1 MVAQNPVTLNKWRA
15 GFCFLRLSLVVKGKS
30 IKDDP
35 LIEDTLFTAV
45 ENIKSDRSE
54 TDVLY
59 ELLLKDGLD
68 LALPIEKR
76 KLYGKTVYIIAA
88 GALIVCLAKQI
99 NLEVVVGGIAA
110 LKGELNPEVI
120 RVVFKDSG
128 FKDDVVKTNAVQI
141 LRQVGIDD
149 MKSL

>member
-1 MVAQNPVTLNKWRA
+1 M
-15 GFCFLRLSLVVKGKS
+15 
-30 IKDDP
+30 
-35 LIEDTLFTAV
+35 

-54 TDVLY
+54 TDMLY
-59 ELLLKDGLD
+59 ELLLKYGLD
-68 LALPIEKR
+68 LALPIEER

-99 NLEVVVGGIAA
+99 NQEAVGGIAA

-128 FKDDVVKTNAVQI
+128 FKDDVVRTNAVQI